1 MKVMKNSTNI
11 IPCTLFYYFSLLLLL
26 VLLLFVI
33 MVIDR
38 NAGMIHWLPVQND
51 PFKLCDR
58 FHSDPT
64 TSQMCILALDGPGV
78 GKGEQS

>member
-1 MKVMKNSTNI
+1 MKIMKNSTNI
-11 IPCTLFYYFSLLLLL
+11 KTCTLFYYFSLP
-26 VLLLFVI
+26 LLLFVI
-33 MVIDR
+33 IVIDR
-38 NAGMIHWLPVQND
+38 NAGMIHWLPVQHD

-64 TSQMCILALDGPGV
+64 TSQMCILPLDGPGV